1 MGFWKPWR
9 SLLCRQVTTKGN
21 FIIKSWFY
29 YLFRWIFQLTEAVQW
44 VHWGMLCMTTWICG
58 ADCSSSGRHPP
69 LLITFGKCRSPR
81 ESHIFYVN
89 VFDVLSFSYYQDDK
103 LDTLLY
109 RPNKGK
115 ILSCTCNCIMEEG
128 QDTWDIYQNVAWQ
141 RKSLR
146 KYVSI
151 LFGSYVKQKGGK
163 SSPETLQVLIKV
175 NFDIRTH

>member
-44 VHWGMLCMTTWICG
+44 VHWGMLCMTWICG

-115 ILSCTCNCIMEEG
+115 ILSCTCMEEG
-128 QDTWDIYQNVAWQ
+128 QDTETSIKMLHDRGKAWGNM
-141 RKSLR
+141 L
-146 KYVSI
+146 VSCSVHM
-151 LFGSYVKQKGGK
+151 LNKKGGK
-163 SSPETLQVLIKV
+163 VHLRHFKFL
-175 NFDIRTH
+175 